1 MLGGLS
7 MEQPQLAT
15 PVTNAAPMT
24 NAAPEQDH
32 EEEESAEAE
41 PVTPVAACSKFVTLS
56 RLGRDLYAVG
66 HTAEALAVLK
76 NALQCSPA
84 RPKPMLQAKI
94 RQLEMELLMSAA
106 EPEPEPKPEP
116 EPEPEPESESEP
128 ER

>member
-1 MLGGLS
+1 MQDIGAARRQAATDASRAVTASMLGGLS

-15 PVTNAAPMT
+15 PVT

-94 RQLEMELLMSAA
+94 R
-106 EPEPEPKPEP
+106 
-116 EPEPEPESESEP
+116 
-128 ER
+128 